1 MPFDLKILLPE
12 IYPKDVQGDL
22 AKVARGKSAI
32 IKYWKQPKVLP
43 MGDQLNTICHPIND
57 PQSFE
62 YYRIHDI
69 SLSEK
74 KQV

>member
-43 MGDQLNTICHPIND
+43 MGD
-57 PQSFE
+57 
-62 YYRIHDI
+62 
-69 SLSEK
+69 
-74 KQV
+74 